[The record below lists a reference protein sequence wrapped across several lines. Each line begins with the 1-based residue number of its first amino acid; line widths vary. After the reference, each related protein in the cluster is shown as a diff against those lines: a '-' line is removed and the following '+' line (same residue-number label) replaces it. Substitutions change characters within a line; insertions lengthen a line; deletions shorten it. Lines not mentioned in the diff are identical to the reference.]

1 MANFYAQYP
10 ASSGGSSANA
20 SVGINGVTAPTSS
33 TEVGGINPTG
43 NLQPLQTDASGN
55 LLVSL
60 AAEPVNPFSVNLSA
74 VGGAAISEGQKLM
87 AASLPVV
94 IASDQST
101 LPISAA
107 ALPLPSGASTSALQT
122 SGNAQLVTIASNQ
135 TNGTQVTSVNS
146 SALPTGASTAANQ
159 TNASQKTQVVDGTG
173 NVITSTNDGGGKQ
186 GLDVNIAGAATL
198 AVSSSSF
205 GGFLATVIGNTSA
218 GSGGSTG
225 LITVQG
231 NASGTPIPVSG
242 TVTAANA
249 SVGTVGSAAPTS
261 ATEVGGSDGTN
272 LRALSVSTT
281 GVLNVADGSLDLY
294 TTGAGPA
301 TAVINTNLLLAVT
314 GTTSFDMQ
322 GYRSISFQ
330 VETGASTTAVAV
342 NFEGSDDNVN
352 FISIGMYDKTTPTA
366 APVTTFTTAASTHR
380 FFEGPVQLRYFR
392 VRLVAAITA
401 GTVQAFS
408 IARKTEYVPTQMS
421 LAAGTQII
429 GALSANQSTN
439 VAQINGVAPLMG
451 NGVTGTGSLR
461 VTLAS
466 DTSSNTN
473 PLLVSTSGRS
483 LANAPTV
490 TTYATPVTSAAYVTI
505 IASTTSATNLVEI
518 FDSSG
523 VAIFLA
529 VGAAASEVNQFVIYP
544 GGNGQVPLKIPA
556 GSRISYKAVSTSA
569 TGASAFNVLNLYT

>member
-60 AAEPVNPFSVNLSA
+60 AAEP
-74 VGGAAISEGQKLM
+74 GAPLH
-87 AASLPVV
+87 V
-94 IASDQST
+94 IVD
-101 LPISAA
+101 
-107 ALPLPSGASTSALQT
+107 
-122 SGNAQLVTIASNQ
+122 
-135 TNGTQVTSVNS
+135 S
-146 SALPTGASTAANQ
+146 SALPTGASTSALQGTGNTSLASIATNTANIPAKGQATMANSTPVAIASDQSAIPVSGTIAVTGVATAANQ
-159 TNASQKTQVVDGTG
+159 TNASQKTQVVDGAG

-186 GLDVNIAGAATL
+186 GLDVNIAGGATL
-198 AVSSSSF
+198 ATTTNLIQVGSSNITLGQKTEVASLPVVIASDQSSIPV
-205 GGFLATVIGNTSA
+205 TVASLPLPT
-218 GSGGSTG
+218 GGSTAALQSNVQSAPG
-225 LITVQG
+225 TPQTVAITVQG
-231 NASGTPIPVSG
+231 NASGVPIPVTTAAATDLTASG
-242 TVTAANA
+242 SITTQNLNPNSGAATAASTVSVTSINGQTTATIQVTGTYTGALTAQMTTDGTNWIALAFIQNINTAANA
-249 SVGTVGSAAPTS
+249 ANIASATVGIFQ
-261 ATEVGGSDGTN
+261 
-272 LRALSVSTT
+272 
-281 GVLNVADGSLDLY
+281 ADI
-294 TTGAGPA
+294 AGA
-301 TAVINTNLLLAVT
+301 TAFRISANAAVT
-314 GTTSFDMQ
+314 GTAVVTI
-322 GYRSISFQ
+322 R
-330 VETGASTTAVAV
+330 VTTGAALIAL
-342 NFEGSDDNVN
+342 D
-352 FISIGMYDKTTPTA
+352 
-366 APVTTFTTAASTHR
+366 API
-380 FFEGPVQLRYFR
+380 P
-392 VRLVAAITA
+392 A
-401 GTVQAFS
+401 GTN
-408 IARKTEYVPTQMS
+408 
-421 LAAGTQII
+421 II

-490 TTYATPVTSAAYVTI
+490 TTYGTPVTSAAYVTI

-523 VAIFLA
+523 VAIFFA